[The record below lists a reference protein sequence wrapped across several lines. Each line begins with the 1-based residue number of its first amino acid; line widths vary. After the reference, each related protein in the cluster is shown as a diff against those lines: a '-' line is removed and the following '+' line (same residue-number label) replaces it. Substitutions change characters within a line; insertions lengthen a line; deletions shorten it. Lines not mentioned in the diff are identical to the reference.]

1 MWYRNNHF
9 NKKLLFNRLCRF
21 LDISKSMKKNSM
33 EMEINSF
40 ARAEQY
46 NFLPEDRA
54 RIIILRT
61 LYSTLIENDRLGY
74 LYGLN
79 LYVIIQYML
88 KHELFAVV
96 SMMFQRLVI
105 KVRFQITME
114 NPRPTR
120 SLEPD
125 AKLYWNQFFD
135 RIDADIRTNGL
146 LSR

>member
-1 MWYRNNHF
+1 
-9 NKKLLFNRLCRF
+9 
-21 LDISKSMKKNSM
+21 
-33 EMEINSF
+33 MEINSF

-46 NFLPEDRA
+46 NFLPEYRA

-105 KVRFQITME
+105 KVRLQITME
-114 NPRPTR
+114 NPRPAR
-120 SLEPD
+120 SLDPY